1 MAGTIVAD
9 LPSIS
14 NITPDSYT
22 IIERPG
28 TGMGTYKGTIAD
40 LQRAITVTASV
51 TQEGSQAHI
60 QVKDINGTTNAYV
73 TAPTARV
80 TNNGDGTS
88 TITITDS
95 SGTTTSTVVSSVIFD
110 NEPTQGST
118 NLISSGTL
126 YNKFTQIDDDIEH
139 LLWEGTRA
147 QWDAMSLAE
156 KDPYKIV
163 NILDE

>member
-28 TGMGTYKGTIAD
+28 QGMGTYKGTIAD
-40 LQRAITVTASV
+40 LQKAITVKAGV
-51 TQEGSQAHI
+51 YQEGSQTHI
-60 QVKDINGTTNAYV
+60 QIKDINGTTDAYV
-73 TAPTARV
+73 SSPTARV
-80 TNNGDGTS
+80 VNNGDGTS
-88 TITITDS
+88 TIIITDGT
-95 SGTTTSTVVSSVIFD
+95 GTTTSTVVSSVIFD
-110 NEPTQGST
+110 NEPTQGSR

-126 YNKFTQIDDDIEH
+126 YEIFAALNLDIEH

-147 QWDAMSLAE
+147 EWDAMTLAE

>member
-28 TGMGTYKGTIAD
+28 SGMGTYKGTISD
-40 LQRAITVTASV
+40 LQKAITVTAGV
-51 TQEGSQAHI
+51 YQEGSQTHI
-60 QVKDINGTTNAYV
+60 QIKDINGTTNAYV
-73 TAPTARV
+73 SSPTARIV
-80 TNNGDGTS
+80 DNGDGTS
-88 TITITDS
+88 TIYVTDGT
-95 SGTTTSTVVSSVIFD
+95 GTTSSTVVSSVIFD
-110 NEPTQGST
+110 NAPTQGSS

-126 YNKFTQIDDDIEH
+126 YQIIQDLNGDIEH